1 MMSIR
6 VGKTVA
12 AFSLVSA
19 IAAGSAA
26 YAAEGA
32 HEHGVGRLDIAVEGD
47 EVELEL
53 TVPGADAVGFEHAP
67 STDADRHAVEEAKKK
82 FADGPRLFLF
92 PSAAG
97 CRFEEAEVHAAQLD
111 DDHDD
116 HGEKHEHEKHEHEKH
131 DEKDEH
137 AHEDDEGKGGEHAEF
152 RAHYHVHCENLS
164 KLTHIDAAFFTQFP
178 TAHELEVRW
187 ITPRGQGSAELT
199 AKATRITF

>member
-1 MMSIR
+1 MR
-6 VGKTVA
+6 YPNKPTA
-12 AFSLVSA
+12 AAIV
-19 IAAGSAA
+19 IAAGLVATPAWAS
-26 YAAEGA
+26 EPA

-67 STDADRHAVEEAKKK
+67 SADADRHAVEEAKKK

-97 CRFEEAEVHAAQLD
+97 CRFEEAEVHAAQF

-116 HGEKHEHEKHEHEKH
+116 HGDKHEHEKH

-137 AHEDDEGKGGEHAEF
+137 AHEHEEGKEEAHAEF
-152 RAHYHVHCENLS
+152 RAHYHVHCDNLA

-199 AKATRITF
+199 AKAARIRF